1 MVAGFWFIMTWPFFV
16 LTFRKVFSTLFAMVF
31 FFCNKFILN
40 GELAYK
46 TGLSQGVSDNRLEY
60 IFWNLIED
68 AWFLFHVFFFLVLF
82 RKVWADIVFVCPSV
96 HFYICIVMN
105 SFKRANLFVQN
116 VR

>member
-68 AWFLFHVFFFLVLF
+68 AWFLFHVFFFFLF
-82 RKVWADIVFVCPSV
+82 CLEKYGQTLFLCALP
-96 HFYICIVMN
+96 YIFI
-105 SFKRANLFVQN
+105 SAL
-116 VR
+116 

>member
-68 AWFLFHVFFFLVLF
+68 AWFLFHVFFFLFCLEKYGQTLF
-82 RKVWADIVFVCPSV
+82 LCALP
-96 HFYICIVMN
+96 YIFI
-105 SFKRANLFVQN
+105 SAL
-116 VR
+116 

>member
-1 MVAGFWFIMTWPFFV
+1 MQWSFF
-16 LTFRKVFSTLFAMVF
+16 F

>member
-1 MVAGFWFIMTWPFFV
+1 MAIFCVNIQKGIFHLV
-16 LTFRKVFSTLFAMVF
+16 CNGL

-68 AWFLFHVFFFLVLF
+68 AWFLFHVFFFLFCLEKYGQTLF
-82 RKVWADIVFVCPSV
+82 LCALP
-96 HFYICIVMN
+96 YIFI
-105 SFKRANLFVQN
+105 SAL
-116 VR
+116 